1 MVIDIIFAIV
11 VLSGFWLG
19 FSRGIIKTVF
29 TVLSFVFGLMAA
41 FKFAPAMTKFLETT
55 FRDDNP
61 LFFLA
66 GFLLS
71 FVLMML
77 LIRTLAR
84 GLEGVL
90 KTANINIVNQLAGGM
105 LLGGVFVL
113 VFSTLLSFSDR
124 THLISPET
132 KAQSMTYPY
141 LEQYPT
147 YVYAAAEK
155 MKPMFQEFWDQSI
168 RMMDRME
175 EMSIEQTENTTVE
188 DRSDELPNEDED
200 STNR

>member
-1 MVIDIIFAIV
+1 MTIIEILFGIV
-11 VLSGFWLG
+11 VFSGFYLG

-29 TVLSFVFGLMAA
+29 TVLSLVFGLMAA
-41 FKFAPAMTKFLETT
+41 FKFAPATTKFLETT

-71 FVLMML
+71 FIIMML

-90 KTANINIVNQLAGGM
+90 KTANINIVNQLAGGV
-105 LLGGVFVL
+105 LLGGIFVL
-113 VFSTLLSFSDR
+113 IFSTLLTFSYQ
-124 THLISPET
+124 THLLSPET
-132 KAQSMTYPY
+132 KEKSMTYPY

-175 EMSIEQTENTTVE
+175 EMSIEQTEETTVE
-188 DRSDELPNEDED
+188 DRSDELSKDEG
-200 STNR
+200 STN